1 MYTYIHTHTHTHTVP
16 QLQIW
21 DTAGMEQFRNALVT
35 KYYRNADGIVLV
47 FDITKRES
55 FEGLDNWISEVKQY
69 CEHGI
74 EKIKMVLIGN
84 KVDRF
89 HQRKVRETKRERAR
103 EREREREGVGREL
116 GGKWREV
123 RGVDWIINK
132 NAMSCGRK
140 QDTLEEKLLTY
151 PLSPLLQ
158 TI

>member
-1 MYTYIHTHTHTHTVP
+1 MHVHIHTHTHTVP

-55 FEGLDNWISEVKQY
+55 FEGLDDWISEVKQY

-84 KVDRF
+84 KVDRL
-89 HQRKVRETKRERAR
+89 HQRKVRR
-103 EREREREGVGREL
+103 ERERDEKRERKGVGRESAGYS
-116 GGKWREV
+116 GGKLEVLIGLSTKMPCPVGGSRTLWR
-123 RGVDWIINK
+123 RNF
-132 NAMSCGRK
+132 
-140 QDTLEEKLLTY
+140 
-151 PLSPLLQ
+151 
-158 TI
+158 